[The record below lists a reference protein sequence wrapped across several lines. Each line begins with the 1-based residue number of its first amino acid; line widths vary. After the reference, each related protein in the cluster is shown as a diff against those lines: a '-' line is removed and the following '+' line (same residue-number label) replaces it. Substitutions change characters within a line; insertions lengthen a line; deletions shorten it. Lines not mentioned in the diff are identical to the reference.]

1 MRWFEL
7 KAPMHVISI
16 DDRVMAVAVAGQNA
30 QLINYY

>member
-16 DDRVMAVAVAGQNA
+16 DDGVMAVAGQNA